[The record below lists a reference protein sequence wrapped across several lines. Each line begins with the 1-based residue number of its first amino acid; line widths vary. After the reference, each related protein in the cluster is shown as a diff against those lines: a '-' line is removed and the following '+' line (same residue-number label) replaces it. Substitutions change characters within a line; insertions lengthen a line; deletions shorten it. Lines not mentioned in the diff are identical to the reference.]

1 MEGAMRVFELMTKR
15 VETISP
21 DATVAD
27 AAAQMR
33 RKRIRHVVVV
43 DGSRVVGVVSD
54 RDVRTPA
61 LHGESVTEVMGEPP
75 IVVRPND
82 TVRTA
87 ANRMRRHF
95 VSSLP
100 VLEGGRLIGI
110 VTAGDLLKLLGR
122 GVDRTRPAARAALHH
137 RVEHKRR
144 GGAKEQ
150 AGIQLPY
157 GKSVE
162 RPRRIVTGGLE
173 TIGS

>member
-1 MEGAMRVFELMTKR
+1 MRVFELMTKR

-87 ANRMRRHF
+87 ANRMRRHR

-122 GVDRTRPAARAALHH
+122 GVDRARPAARAALHH
-137 RVEHKRR
+137 RVAHKRR